1 VLKQELG
8 ILLAADH
15 PNIVK
20 LNEIYLD
27 HIYIHL
33 VTELL
38 EGGEVDPEKMPE
50 KHFSEAATAK
60 IIR

>member
-1 VLKQELG
+1 M
-8 ILLAADH
+8 LLTLDH
-15 PNIVK
+15 PNILK
-20 LNEIYLD
+20 LHEIYLD

-38 EGGEVDPEKMPE
+38 PGGSIYQCKN
-50 KHFSEAATAK
+50 KKGKFSEVEAAN